1 MEETKMNK
9 TIIAILMVAL
19 MIVPMIAFAEAKGPA
34 EGVGDQPNTTQPE
47 PPVFGG
53 YGNGTINMSQDRDT
67 LRQQIR
73 DCLEDES
80 SDCSAVREMGKAFAS
95 GVIDKFCGNA
105 EQKMEQMRTRTEN
118 AQGLTDEEKE
128 LFMKTIRTEE
138 EKLTQA
144 CNAFEN
150 GPKDKEAI
158 KESAEEL
165 RTIARETTVKSILAK
180 EKIQEQ
186 RVGLV
191 LQRAGQLDVK
201 LERIQAKLNNSN
213 GTNENCSQ
221 EMEQLRNQFRE
232 QINGASGL
240 YNESAQIRERLV
252 NGQGSGNFTEDL
264 RQGQEKMQQA
274 QAKLQEAH
282 QTLKQ
287 ITTQLRQCAVN
298 VSDEEENETED

>member
-1 MEETKMNK
+1 MNK
-9 TIIAILMVAL
+9 TIMAILMVAL
-19 MIVPMIAFAEAKGPA
+19 MIVPMIAFVEAAGPA
-34 EGVGDQPNTTQPE
+34 VGVGDQPNVTQPE
-47 PPVFGG
+47 PPVVGG

-105 EQKMEQMRTRTEN
+105 EQKMEQMRTRTES
-118 AQGLTDEEKE
+118 AKGLTDEEKE
-128 LFMKTIRTEE
+128 LFMQTIRTEE

-150 GPKDKEAI
+150 GSKDKEAI
-158 KESAEEL
+158 KQAAQQL
-165 RTIARETTVKSILAK
+165 RTIAKEMTVKSILAK

-201 LERIQAKLNNSN
+201 LERIQARLNNSN
-213 GTNENCSQ
+213 GTNGNENCSQ

-232 QINGASGL
+232 QINEANGL
-240 YNESAQIRERLV
+240 YNESAQIRNKLM
-252 NGQGSGNFTEDL
+252 NGQGSGSFSGDI
-264 RQGQEKMQQA
+264 QQAQEKMQQA
-274 QAKLQEAH
+274 QNKLQEAH
-282 QTLKQ
+282 QSLKQ

-298 VSDEEENETED
+298 VSDEDENATEED